1 MRYASYSKYASHA
14 LGLKPLHELGFTLY
28 IGCLIIY
35 FISIKSVCLAET
47 LSEDSDISAKAI
59 ARWDIFYLY
68 FLNQN
73 RVVLRLIACQ
83 SH

>member
-1 MRYASYSKYASHA
+1 MRITCDLFKT
-14 LGLKPLHELGFTLY
+14 LHELGFTLY

-35 FISIKSVCLAET
+35 FVSIKSVCLAET
-47 LSEDSDISAKAI
+47 LSEDSDMLFRQKQLPGETFFI
-59 ARWDIFYLY
+59 YM